1 MASASMNTIINNN
14 KKLLPKRDRF
24 KNRLG
29 GYNPNKK
36 TVYNLPK
43 ATSKQ
48 LRDIRKKMQQERKVW
63 WIKVIALT
71 IIIFSILIF
80 CLLKL

>member
-1 MASASMNTIINNN
+1 MNVSVKNNLN
-14 KKLLPKRDRF
+14 LLPKRDKF

-36 TVYNLPK
+36 TEYNLPK

-48 LRDIRKKMQQERKVW
+48 LRDIRKKCKPNLR
-63 WIKVIALT
+63 
-71 IIIFSILIF
+71 
-80 CLLKL
+80 CGG